1 MTIYFA
7 SDHAGMSLRQT
18 LLSLCNAA
26 GHDVVDLGPEETT
39 SVDYPDFGVKLAMAL
54 QQDKAGRGI
63 AICGSGIGISITL
76 NRFSWVR
83 AALVSQPEAAELARQ
98 HNDANVLALGERL
111 IAVETAKDSV
121 NKFLSTEFEG
131 GGISAVSI
139 NYHKSENY
147 GELRHGGLGIRRETL
162 YVTKVFLLWG
172 AESQP
177 AVSNH

>member
-18 LLSLCNAA
+18 LLSYVTQA

-39 SVDYPDFGVKLAMAL
+39 SVDYPDYGVKLAMAL
-54 QQDKAGRGI
+54 KDDIAARGI
-63 AICGSGIGISITL
+63 AICGSGIGISIAV

-83 AALVSQPEAAELARQ
+83 AALVNTAEAASLSRQ

-121 NKFLSTEFEG
+121 NRFLSTEFEG
-131 GGISAVSI
+131 G
-139 NYHKSENY
+139 
-147 GELRHGGLGIRRETL
+147 RHQRRVDKL
-162 YVTKVFLLWG
+162 
-172 AESQP
+172 SQIGKTT
-177 AVSNH
+177 AN